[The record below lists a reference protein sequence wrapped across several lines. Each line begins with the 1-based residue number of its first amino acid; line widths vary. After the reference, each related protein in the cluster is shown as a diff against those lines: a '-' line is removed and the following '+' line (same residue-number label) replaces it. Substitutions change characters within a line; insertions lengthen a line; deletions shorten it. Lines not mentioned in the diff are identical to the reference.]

1 MEVGAYLFFNGRC
14 DEAIDFY
21 KKALDAELQFLMRNN
36 EAPDP
41 APPGMLPAGFDDK
54 VTHATLRFGTTDVM
68 VSDGNS
74 TAPLHFS
81 GFMLSVSANDI
92 AQATRFFNALAEE
105 GQVKMPLA
113 KTFWSPCFGMVEDKF
128 GVGWMVSIPG

>member
-36 EAPDP
+36 ETPEST
-41 APPGMLPAGFDDK
+41 PPGMLPAGFEEK
-54 VTHATLRFGTTDVM
+54 VTHATLRFGKTDVM

-74 TAPLHFS
+74 NVAGDFK
-81 GFMLSVSANDI
+81 GFTLSVTADDI
-92 AQATRFFNALAEE
+92 AQATRFFNALADE
-105 GQVKMPLA
+105 GHVKMPLA

-128 GVGWMVSIPG
+128 GVGWMVSIPA

>member
-36 EAPDP
+36 ETPEP
-41 APPGMLPAGFDDK
+41 TPPGMLPAGFEEK
-54 VTHATLRFGTTDVM
+54 VTHATLRFGKTDVM

-74 TAPLHFS
+74 NVAGDFK
-81 GFMLSVSANDI
+81 GFTLSVTADDI
-92 AQATRFFNALAEE
+92 AQATRFFNAL
-105 GQVKMPLA
+105 
-113 KTFWSPCFGMVEDKF
+113 
-128 GVGWMVSIPG
+128 